1 MDLDKWARW
10 GSEDE
15 DEYKD
20 KCKHNKKGDKGR
32 CLREEEEEEE
42 QEGNVDLN
50 EKEEEKG
57 RYNIVVSCNKMKE
70 MVKVKGKIKGERKGR
85 V

>member
-10 GSEDE
+10 GSEDV

-20 KCKHNKKGDKGR
+20 ECKHNKKGDKGR
-32 CLREEEEEEE
+32 CSREEEEEQE

-57 RYNIVVSCNKMKE
+57 RCNMVVSCNKMKE